1 MSIRNLVLSLAL
13 IPSLAQAAPFFH
25 PEAKSITAAGPDYIT
40 VCQWWPSPISF
51 QAKVWECEDIW
62 ANGAK
67 RPVQLD
73 LVYTGPVKVYARWAY
88 AVDAQDN
95 LVPMQE
101 GVIE

>member
-1 MSIRNLVLSLAL
+1 MNIRNLVLGLAL
-13 IPSLAQAAPFFH
+13 SPSLVQAAPFFH
-25 PEAKSITAAGPDYIT
+25 PEAKSITAADPDYIT
-40 VCQWWPSPISF
+40 VCQWWPSPNSF
-51 QAKVWECEDIW
+51 TPKVWECEDIW